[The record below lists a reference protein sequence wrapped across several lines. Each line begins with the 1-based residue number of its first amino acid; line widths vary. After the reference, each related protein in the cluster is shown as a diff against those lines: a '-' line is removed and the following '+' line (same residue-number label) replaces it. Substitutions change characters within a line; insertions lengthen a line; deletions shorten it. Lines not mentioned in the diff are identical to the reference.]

1 MLYLPNRPVGDC
13 HYHAIVTKWTRLQ
26 GHALRIVEECPD
38 LVHKVHYES
47 ILQDKENV
55 VKQIYGFI
63 GERRFGGIK
72 RQASVLFMEPTE
84 HLINSAKMGR
94 EAQKSMNLSYQ
105 FQNLGRGP
113 SFAIRQLRKWLDPET
128 GLETSDIQLIE
139 SVAHETME
147 KLGYETHLVGV
158 SANPTVF
165 TKEDVLHFNELNKDG
180 IQKMN
185 VDLQKENPGDF
196 DRREYQAEVL
206 SFLPTLLEACSTW
219 EQTWSDTPGDP
230 SCASYLSEFD
240 LELRLSIEPEGIISL
255 PEGRCVRWAT
265 ASQRGYYP
273 FEPDKPNQDASK
285 SQVGIAN
292 GGNLHWFSVS
302 DGHGPDGHKC
312 AEYAAENVPSLFAS
326 EVSGGASIKSAVEK
340 SHLTVHEQILIE
352 SSIDTRQSGTTAV
365 SLLLENNKCFVS
377 NVGDSACILGSRTT
391 TDGVLT
397 AKHLCTEHTP
407 LRADERE
414 RIERAGGVIMT
425 VDQRDGIA
433 PMSKDWNKSN
443 YPPRIWAP
451 STDDSNKFPGCGF
464 TRSIGDSVA
473 HSLGVDATPEFFEYV
488 LEKKDRVLIIA
499 SDGITECTCI
509 RRSSFV

>member
-1 MLYLPNRPVGDC
+1 VGDC
-13 HYHAIVTKWTRLQ
+13 HYHAIVTKWTKLQ

-55 VKQIYGFI
+55 VKEIYEFI

-72 RQASVLFMEPTE
+72 RQASVLFMNPAED
-84 HLINSAKMGR
+84 LINSAKMGR

-113 SFAIRQLRKWLDPET
+113 SFAVRQHKKWLDIKT
-128 GLETSDIQLIE
+128 GLKMDDIQLIE

-147 KLGYETHLVGV
+147 KLGYDAHLVGV
-158 SANPTVF
+158 STIPTHF
-165 TKEDVLHFNELNKDG
+165 TEEDITYFNELNKDG

-185 VDLQKENPGDF
+185 DDLLKDNPGDF
-196 DRREYQAEVL
+196 DRREHQAEVL
-206 SFLPTLLEACSTW
+206 SFSPSLLGDCSSW
-219 EQTWSDTPGDP
+219 EQTWSETQCDS
-230 SCASYLSEFD
+230 SCASYLSDFD
-240 LELRLSIEPEGIISL
+240 LELRLSIEPEGII
-255 PEGRCVRWAT
+255 PQKEGRRVRWAT

-285 SQVGIAN
+285 SQVGIVN
-292 GGNLHWFSVS
+292 EGNLHWFSVF

-312 AEYAAENVPSLFAS
+312 AEYASVNIPTLFAS
-326 EVSGGASIKSAVEK
+326 EVSRGESVESALEK
-340 SHLTVHEQILIE
+340 SHLTTHEHILTE
-352 SSIDTRQSGTTAV
+352 SNIDSRQSGTTAV
-365 SLLLENNKCFVS
+365 SLLLENNTCFVS

-391 TDGVLT
+391 TDGVIT

-433 PMSKDWNKSN
+433 PMNDHWNKRN
-443 YPPRIWAP
+443 CPPRIWAP
-451 STDDSNKFPGCGF
+451 TMDDGNKYPGCGF

-473 HSLGVDATPEFFEYV
+473 HSLGVEAKPEIFEYV

-499 SDGITECTCI
+499 SDGITECT
-509 RRSSFV
+509 